1 MLNIYFFFLGLS
13 KSGLFNKRKGKKKK
27 GEKEE
32 VNRAIRIVS
41 VCSSGRTP
49 LFLLCH
55 ISICLVFLDFSC
67 TMLPFVC
74 VYFSL
79 DQPVFIRIVFNIM
92 IFLCL
97 NIESQISSDFISSV
111 FLLFSPQQWSYIS
124 FAECLQSFVL
134 GADNPSLVQTM

>member
-1 MLNIYFFFLGLS
+1 MAYLIKERG
-13 KSGLFNKRKGKKKK
+13 KKK

>member
-1 MLNIYFFFLGLS
+1 MAYLIKERG
-13 KSGLFNKRKGKKKK
+13 KK

-32 VNRAIRIVS
+32 VNRAIWIAS

-49 LFLLCH
+49 LFLFCH

-124 FAECLQSFVL
+124 FAEHLQSFVL
-134 GADNPSLVQTM
+134 GADNLSLVQTM

>member
-55 ISICLVFLDFSC
+55 ISICLVFLDFSY

-79 DQPVFIRIVFNIM
+79 DQPVFIRIVFNIR

>member
-1 MLNIYFFFLGLS
+1 MAYLIKERG
-13 KSGLFNKRKGKKKK
+13 KK

-32 VNRAIRIVS
+32 VNRAIQIAS

-67 TMLPFVC
+67 TMVPFVC
-74 VYFSL
+74 AYFSL
-79 DQPVFIRIVFNIM
+79 DQPVFIRIIVNIM

-97 NIESQISSDFISSV
+97 NIESQIFSDFISSV

-124 FAECLQSFVL
+124 FAERLQSFVL